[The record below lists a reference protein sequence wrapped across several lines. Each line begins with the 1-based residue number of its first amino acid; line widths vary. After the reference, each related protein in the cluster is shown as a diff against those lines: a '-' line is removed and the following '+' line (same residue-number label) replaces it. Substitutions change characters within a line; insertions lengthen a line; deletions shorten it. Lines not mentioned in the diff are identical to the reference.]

1 MPRQLQG
8 KPAML
13 QTTDPDPSRSDAR
26 TPQSSMG
33 RGPHAWKPVAIT
45 GLVLVLL
52 LAGIFGWRMIRTAP
66 SAPPAA
72 PPLPVAAMQVT
83 PRAMPATIEAIGTL
97 EAVRQLMVAPEVA
110 GRVVAIHFES
120 GDTVRAGQALIQL
133 YDAPEQADRAA
144 AQADAALARNQYARA
159 EALAPGGAVSKALL
173 DQRRAERDRAE
184 AAIRQLDA
192 RIAQKTIRAP
202 FAGEIGLRRVNL
214 GQYLSPGETVVTLT
228 SLGELHA
235 NFTVPQQSLGLL
247 RPGAEVSV
255 LSDAWPERRFAA
267 TVSAVEPRISD
278 STRNVTV
285 QAVLP
290 NADGALRPGMDVKVA
305 VALPPEPDRLV
316 VPATAIMTSA
326 MGDSVVVVRDIDAQQ
341 VGTATV
347 ATVTAGRRVGDDVI
361 IDAGLQP
368 GDTVVTTG
376 QIRIMPGQK
385 VRLSGAPGEG

>member
-1 MPRQLQG
+1 
-8 KPAML
+8 ML
-13 QTTDPDPSRSDAR
+13 QTTDPDQSRSNAR
-26 TPQSSMG
+26 NPQASSTS
-33 RGPHAWKPVAIT
+33 GPRAWKPVAVT
-45 GLVLVLL
+45 AVVLVLL

-72 PPLPVAAMQVT
+72 PPLPVSAMQVM
-83 PRAMPATIEAIGTL
+83 PRAMPATLEAIGTL
-97 EAVRQLMVAPEVA
+97 EAVRQLMVSPEVA
-110 GRVVAIHFES
+110 GRVVAIHFEA
-120 GDTVRAGQALIQL
+120 GDTVRAGQPLIQL

-144 AQADAALARNQYARA
+144 AQADAALARNQFSRA
-159 EALAPGGAVSKALL
+159 EALAPGGAVSKSLL

-247 RPGAEVSV
+247 RPGADVTV
-255 LSDAWPERRFAA
+255 LSDAWPGRSFTAK
-267 TVSAVEPRISD
+267 VSAVEPRISD
-278 STRNVTV
+278 NTRNVTV

-290 NADGALRPGMDVKVA
+290 NADGALRPGMYVKVA

-326 MGDSVVVVRDIDAQQ
+326 MGDSVVVVRDIDARK

-347 ATVTAGRRVGDDVI
+347 ASVTAGRRVGDDVV

>member
-1 MPRQLQG
+1 
-8 KPAML
+8 ML

>member
-1 MPRQLQG
+1 
-8 KPAML
+8 ML
-13 QTTDPDPSRSDAR
+13 QTTDPDHSLSGVRNPRVSDAR
-26 TPQSSMG
+26 KP
-33 RGPHAWKPVAIT
+33 RAWKPVAIT
-45 GLVLVLL
+45 ALVLVLL
-52 LAGIFGWRMIRTAP
+52 LAGIFGWRMIRSAP

-247 RPGAEVSV
+247 RPGADVTV
-255 LSDAWPERRFAA
+255 LSDAWPGRSFTAR
-267 TVSAVEPRISD
+267 VSAVEPRISD
-278 STRNVTV
+278 TTRNVTV

-290 NADGALRPGMDVKVA
+290 NADGALRPGMYVKVA

-326 MGDSVVVVRDIDAQQ
+326 MGDSVVVVRDIDAQK

-361 IDAGLQP
+361 IDAGLRA